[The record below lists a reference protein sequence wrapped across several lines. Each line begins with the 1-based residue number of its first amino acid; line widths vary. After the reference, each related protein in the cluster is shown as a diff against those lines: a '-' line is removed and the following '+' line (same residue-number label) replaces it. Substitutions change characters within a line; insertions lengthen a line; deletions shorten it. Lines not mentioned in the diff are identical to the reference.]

1 MRAELHTHTL
11 MSDGELL
18 PIELARRALVK
29 GTKTLAFTDH
39 ASLSNLERII
49 SEGRRDADLASE
61 WGMKVLV
68 GVEITHV
75 PVRRIDEVVSQAR
88 RLGAEIVVIHGET
101 ISEPVEK
108 GTNMVAVMNP
118 EVDILAHPGFITLE
132 EAQHARDNGVV
143 LEITSRGSHC
153 KTNGHV
159 ARMAQQA
166 GAHMVVNSDTHS
178 PNDLIDLATAMQIAL
193 AAGLT
198 REEADH
204 ALVDTPRMIV
214 KRRCRT

>member
-49 SEGRRDADLASE
+49 SEGRRDADLATE

-108 GTNMVAVMNP
+108 GTNLAAVMNP

-159 ARMAQQA
+159 ARMAQQS
-166 GAHMVVNSDTHS
+166 GAHLVVNTDAHS
-178 PNDLIDLATAMQIAL
+178 PGDLIDLATALQIAL
-193 AAGLT
+193 AAGLS
-198 REEADH
+198 REEADR
-204 ALVDTPRMIV
+204 ALIETPKAIV
-214 KRRCRT
+214 KRRCHS

>member
-11 MSDGELL
+11 LSDGELL

-39 ASLSNLERII
+39 ASLSNMERII
-49 SEGRRDADLASE
+49 QEARRDAELAAD
-61 WGMKVLV
+61 WGMKVLC

-75 PVRRIDEVVSQAR
+75 PARRIDDVVLRAR
-88 RLGAEIVVIHGET
+88 KLGAEIVVIHGET
-101 ISEPVEK
+101 ISEPVER
-108 GTNMVAVMNP
+108 GTNLAAVKNP
-118 EVDILAHPGFITLE
+118 DVDILAHPGFITLE
-132 EAQHARDNGVV
+132 EAQLARDNGVV

-166 GAHMVVNSDTHS
+166 GARMVVNTDAHA
-178 PNDLIDLATAMQIAL
+178 PGDLMDLATAMQIAL
-193 AAGLT
+193 AAGLSQQ
-198 REEADH
+198 EADR
-204 ALVDTPRMIV
+204 ALIETPQEIV
-214 KRRCRT
+214 KRRGRA